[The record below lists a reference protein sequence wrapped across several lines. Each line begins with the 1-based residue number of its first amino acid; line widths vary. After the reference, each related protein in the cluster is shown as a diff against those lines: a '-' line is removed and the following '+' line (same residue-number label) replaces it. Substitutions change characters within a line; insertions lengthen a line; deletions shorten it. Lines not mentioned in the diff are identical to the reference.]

1 MDGHYKLTI
10 EYSEPNPDYKV
21 PTQVADIWHREMNVP
36 ERLSY
41 QALSTTLSPQQFE
54 QVKLAILSAW
64 GPRMVINLDTKD
76 RP

>member
-1 MDGHYKLTI
+1 
-10 EYSEPNPDYKV
+10 
-21 PTQVADIWHREMNVP
+21 MNVP